1 MARLNSARAL
11 CLLPIESSLKLVNVL
26 LRDTRHACAF
36 LACSFLPNNQAT
48 RRKPFFAVCCL
59 IFTLS
64 FLGDASSFFLAIRCH
79 SSLSL
84 SLPPTHIV
92 NKQTS
97 KAHKQSTQ
105 AKRATFVCS
114 LCWLACCWFCAPVVH
129 VLFAAA
135 FLAEKGKRSV
145 KGRGE
150 GRGEHAANAQC
161 SGNTDCCSAGDCYPC
176 R

>member
-84 SLPPTHIV
+84 SHPRTSST
-92 NKQTS
+92 NKQAKHTS

-105 AKRATFVCS
+105 AKHTSKASNLCLFFVLVGLLLVLCTCGARAF
-114 LCWLACCWFCAPVVH
+114 CCC
-129 VLFAAA
+129 
-135 FLAEKGKRSV
+135 FLG
-145 KGRGE
+145 
-150 GRGEHAANAQC
+150 
-161 SGNTDCCSAGDCYPC
+161 
-176 R
+176 